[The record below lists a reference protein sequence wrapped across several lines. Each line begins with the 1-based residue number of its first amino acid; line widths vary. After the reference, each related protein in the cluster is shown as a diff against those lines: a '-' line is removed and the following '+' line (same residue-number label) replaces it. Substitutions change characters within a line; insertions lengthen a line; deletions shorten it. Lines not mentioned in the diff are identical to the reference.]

1 MKIEI
6 NVPTSLNEVT
16 LGQYQKYLKIAEN
29 NPEGNF
35 LDAKMIEIFCGIPL
49 SDSYKLKMS
58 SAAAIVDII
67 TELLNQTPK
76 HSERFKL
83 NGIEYGFIP
92 DLDEMSLGEYID
104 LDNNVS
110 KWEQMHVAMNVLYRP
125 IKTSKVGKY
134 NIEEYDVKNPEKMK
148 DMPLGAAIGSVFF
161 FLQFR
166 NGVIG
171 AYDSLFSQSNGNG
184 GYSRAANFGA
194 KWGWYQSIYGLSNG
208 DITKFEDIT
217 KLNVHQCFTMLSFMK
232 EKAEIEAQQIKSK
245 F

>member
-76 HSERFKL
+76 HTERFKL

-148 DMPLGAAIGSVFF
+148 DIPLGAAIGSVFF
-161 FLQFR
+161 FLHLGMKLSEHTILSSSNQTEMEAIQEQLTSEQSGVGINQFM
-166 NGVIG
+166 G
-171 AYDSLFSQSNGNG
+171 SLTEILQNLKIS
-184 GYSRAANFGA
+184 
-194 KWGWYQSIYGLSNG
+194 
-208 DITKFEDIT
+208 
-217 KLNVHQCFTMLSFMK
+217 LN
-232 EKAEIEAQQIKSK
+232 
-245 F
+245 

>member
-29 NPEGNF
+29 NSDGNF

-58 SAAAIVDII
+58 SASAIVDILS
-67 TELLNQTPK
+67 ELINQTPK
-76 HSERFKL
+76 HTERFQM

-110 KWEQMHVAMNVLYRP
+110 SWEQMHLAMNVLYRP
-125 IKTSKVGKY
+125 IKTSKLGKY
-134 NIEEYDVKNPEKMK
+134 NIEEYDVKNPEAMK

-161 FLQFR
+161 FYNLGIELSKHIVLYSNNQQEMEGIQSQLTSEQSGVGINQFMVSLTDVL
-166 NGVIG
+166 NGLKI
-171 AYDSLFSQSNGNG
+171 SLN
-184 GYSRAANFGA
+184 
-194 KWGWYQSIYGLSNG
+194 
-208 DITKFEDIT
+208 
-217 KLNVHQCFTMLSFMK
+217 
-232 EKAEIEAQQIKSK
+232 
-245 F
+245 